1 MVTKRLCLRASRQ
14 IDILSEKTWGR
25 SSRCSSKED
34 CMANPTPESL
44 LSSAGLPFQKKVY
57 PPPFS
62 TSCPSSA
69 KRVSERAAIEML
81 YLASSFE
88 IRAVLLSGRLEL
100 GLSSRD
106 LTFQQASVSGC
117 CLSLC
122 LGVHFSAV
130 AAILIFV
137 FLPQR

>member
-1 MVTKRLCLRASRQ
+1 
-14 IDILSEKTWGR
+14 
-25 SSRCSSKED
+25 
-34 CMANPTPESL
+34 MANPTPESL
-44 LSSAGLPFQKKVY
+44 LSSAGLPFQNKVY
-57 PPPFS
+57 PPPPFS

-69 KRVSERAAIEML
+69 KRVSERAAIEIW

-88 IRAVLLSGRLEL
+88 IRTVLISGRLDL

-130 AAILIFV
+130 AAIFIFV
-137 FLPQR
+137 FYRKSEHPTIAAAVQI